1 MAKIDECTV
10 ASEVTKKINILQ
22 VVRWIAE
29 AWEKVTTDTI
39 KKCFR
44 SSGILDSKFELRS
57 LEILN
62 GEDPFEDCGVDDDDD
77 NKIDDLVSII

>member
-1 MAKIDECTV
+1 MHCGIRGYKEN
-10 ASEVTKKINILQ
+10 KYPP
-22 VVRWIAE
+22 RWIAE

-57 LEILN
+57 LDTLN
-62 GEDPFEDCGVDDDDD
+62 GEDPFEDGDVDDDDARA
-77 NKIDDLVSII
+77 